1 MAFCLEVI
9 SMRWDNLV
17 LRVDENSYLELNRQ
31 LLDDAEKEK
40 PMGVYKVDDN
50 KAVLVGYIRINWYF
64 TV

>member
-40 PMGVYKVDDN
+40 PMGVYKV
-50 KAVLVGYIRINWYF
+50 
-64 TV
+64 